1 MTLVQTGVRE
11 AVGFLCTLLLWS
23 LHVRT
28 FLCGFKRSQIE
39 EAIQRKMQR
48 ENKITEIESSQ
59 LKKTDGVDISYFT
72 HKNTSYFSYFSVRKE
87 DSSACG
93 H

>member
-1 MTLVQTGVRE
+1 
-11 AVGFLCTLLLWS
+11 
-23 LHVRT
+23 
-28 FLCGFKRSQIE
+28 
-39 EAIQRKMQR
+39 MQR

-59 LKKTDGVDISYFT
+59 LKKTDGADISYFT

-87 DSSACG
+87 DSSARG